1 VSRAAI
7 FDMDGTLVDSEELA
21 WNSAVDGLGEYWAQ
35 RGLPTVLPSRA
46 ELCALVGLPSIE
58 YFAGLLPRD
67 RRGDAE
73 EVKWLVAAAEVR
85 RLAAGEGRLF
95 PGVRE
100 TLLELRVRG
109 WATGLV
115 SNCGRIY
122 FGANLE
128 HLRLAELFG
137 VTFCLDDRPTKTE
150 NVCAALAALGAL
162 GGVMVGDRNGDLEAG
177 RANGLRTV
185 ACLYG
190 FGGAEELAGAD
201 ERVASPRDLLRLLV

>member
-1 VSRAAI
+1 MNQAAI

-21 WNSAVDGLGEYWAQ
+21 WRSASDGLGEYWAR
-35 RGLPTVLPSRA
+35 RGLPTVLPERSVLRS
-46 ELCALVGLPSIE
+46 LVGLPSIE
-58 YFAGLLPRD
+58 YFAGLLPLD

-73 EVKWLVAAAEVR
+73 EVKWLVAGAEVR

-100 TLLELRVRG
+100 TLTELRSRG

-122 FGANLE
+122 FNANLE
-128 HLRLAELFG
+128 HLRLGELFG
-137 VTFCLDDRPTKTE
+137 VTYCLDDRPSKTA
-150 NVCAALAALGAL
+150 NVRAALDALGVS
-162 GGVMVGDRNGDLEAG
+162 GGVMVGDRAGDLEAG
-177 RANGLRTV
+177 RANGLRTI

-190 FGGAEELAGAD
+190 FGGADELAGAD
-201 ERVASPRDLLRLLV
+201 ARVGAPSELLRVLA

>member
-1 VSRAAI
+1 MKQAAI

-21 WNSAVDGLGEYWAQ
+21 WNSAADGLGEYWAR
-35 RGLPTVLPSRA
+35 RGLPTVLPDRSDLR
-46 ELCALVGLPSIE
+46 ALVGLPSIE

-73 EVKWLVAAAEVR
+73 EVKWLVATAEVR

-100 TLLELRVRG
+100 TLVELRARG

-122 FGANLE
+122 FSANLE

-137 VTFCLDDRPTKTE
+137 VTYCLDDLPSKTQ
-150 NVCAALAALGAL
+150 NVRAALSALGAL

-177 RANGLRTV
+177 RATGLRTV
-185 ACLYG
+185 ACHNG

-201 ERVASPRDLLRLLV
+201 ARVEAPLDLLRLLA